1 MKVVKEKKFAQ
12 TTKLT
17 LISFFILIVVGGA
30 LLNLPIC
37 NNPGMKHDLL
47 NSLFTAT
54 ASVCVA
60 GLSTVVAAEQ
70 YSFIGRVV
78 MLILIQVGALGFIFV
93 LSAFYLMTK
102 KKLTYKEQIN
112 ISTILGTPE
121 KLNETRALIRRIV
134 KFTLV
139 TELIGAVILCI
150 RFIPMFGTLEGIGQS
165 IFTSVSS
172 FCNCGYDLL
181 GANSLKDF
189 ATDYLVSGICAI
201 QTILGSLGFIVWNEL
216 YEKFKTQ
223 KEKELSFK
231 KTWLTLSVHSKLVL
245 VMLAFMIVA
254 GTLGFMIFE
263 YNNPN
268 TLGKYNLG
276 DKVFVSV
283 FHGISA
289 RTTGMAIV
297 ELQDMTNSGKFFT
310 ILLMFIG
317 GAPGSTAGGLKTV
330 TLAVL
335 IITMLSSVSNNK
347 NVNVFRREISDESI
361 KQAITVLIS
370 ALIIVCTM
378 TMVLSALNP
387 QIAFIDMMFEVVS
400 ALATCG
406 YSLGITA
413 GLTTSSKVIL
423 ILIMYIG
430 RVSTVTM
437 TMAVAGKKFKQ
448 SNIVNYPKAE
458 VNVG

>member
-1 MKVVKEKKFAQ
+1 
-12 TTKLT
+12 
-17 LISFFILIVVGGA
+17 
-30 LLNLPIC
+30 
-37 NNPGMKHDLL
+37 
-47 NSLFTAT
+47 
-54 ASVCVA
+54 
-60 GLSTVVAAEQ
+60 
-70 YSFIGRVV
+70 
-78 MLILIQVGALGFIFV
+78 
-93 LSAFYLMTK
+93 
-102 KKLTYKEQIN
+102 
-112 ISTILGTPE
+112 
-121 KLNETRALIRRIV
+121 
-134 KFTLV
+134 
-139 TELIGAVILCI
+139 
-150 RFIPMFGTLEGIGQS
+150 
-165 IFTSVSS
+165 
-172 FCNCGYDLL
+172 
-181 GANSLKDF
+181 
-189 ATDYLVSGICAI
+189 
-201 QTILGSLGFIVWNEL
+201 
-216 YEKFKTQ
+216 
-223 KEKELSFK
+223 
-231 KTWLTLSVHSKLVL
+231 
-245 VMLAFMIVA
+245 
-254 GTLGFMIFE
+254 
-263 YNNPN
+263 
-268 TLGKYNLG
+268 
-276 DKVFVSV
+276 
-283 FHGISA
+283 
-289 RTTGMAIV
+289 MAIV